1 MAHKLHVCYYSL
13 DNFLSAGREAR
24 PISVQ
29 HFPRSSPMC
38 ETHRKIEKD
47 LKTQHKADINCSNF
61 RNMLG
66 KQQYQSRRTTMRV
79 LQIIL
84 CLNLTLFFTAA
95 ASAKIA
101 FCSYQDREYHIY
113 VMNDD
118 GRNIKKIISYPELV
132 GLLRWSPDG
141 QQIAFVKDTDPSN
154 RVTRNTFIMNADGT
168 NVRQLTS
175 HQGSDRGLAFS
186 PDGKKLLV
194 SRSLRGLHVID
205 IESGDTQQISN
216 IRTGDIDWSP
226 DGKQIIF
233 LNEVAFQWEEF
244 NLWIMNVDGTDARP
258 WIPLNKTMVPY
269 SPRWS
274 PTGRHILYTET
285 DLHKKDG
292 LLRHAGTYRY
302 IIRNADGSTPRRLA
316 IPKNWTPGSVAW
328 MNRSKSVL
336 FSAIDFAHWDKPN
349 HFEQL
354 YRYDIATKHIRQL
367 THGPGDKW
375 GEDWVSGAYAVSPA
389 GKQSVRWG
397 ELKKA
402 YSD

>member
-1 MAHKLHVCYYSL
+1 M
-13 DNFLSAGREAR
+13 R
-24 PISVQ
+24 P
-29 HFPRSSPMC
+29 
-38 ETHRKIEKD
+38 
-47 LKTQHKADINCSNF
+47 
-61 RNMLG
+61 
-66 KQQYQSRRTTMRV
+66 

-84 CLNLTLFFTAA
+84 CLSLILFFSVA
-95 ASAKIA
+95 ASAKIV

-118 GRNIKKIISYPELV
+118 GRNIKKIISYPESV

-154 RVTRNTFIMNADGT
+154 RVTRNTFIMNTDGT

-175 HQGSDRGLAFS
+175 YQGSDRGLAFS

-194 SRSLRGLHVID
+194 SRHPNSGGEMRGLHVID

-216 IRTGDIDWSP
+216 TRTGGVDWSP

-233 LNEVAFQWEEF
+233 LHEVAFQWEEF

-258 WIPLNKTMVPY
+258 WIPVNKTMVPY
-269 SPRWS
+269 NPRWS

-285 DLHKKDG
+285 DLRFKKNG
-292 LLRHAGTYRY
+292 LLGQAGTYRY
-302 IIRNADGSTPRRLA
+302 MIRKSDGSTPQRLA
-316 IPKNWTPGSVAW
+316 IPKNWTPGSVSW
-328 MNRSKSVL
+328 MNRGKSVL
-336 FSAIDFAHWDKPN
+336 FSAIDFAHWDDPN
-349 HFEQL
+349 HFDQL
-354 YRYDIATKHIRQL
+354 YRYNIATKHIRQL
-367 THGPGDKW
+367 TRDPGDKW

-389 GKQSVRWG
+389 GKHSVRWG

-402 YSD
+402 YAD